1 MIPLFK
7 VFERS
12 HHYLQGEN
20 DLLGDPREDVV
31 GGGEVGAVQ
40 AGGGAPPQERDLR
53 RRQLSGFNLFTFGL
67 VWFRGF
73 APTTSFLTFA
83 FSLML

>member
-31 GGGEVGAVQ
+31 GGGEAGAVQ

-67 VWFRGF
+67 VVFRQQ
-73 APTTSFLTFA
+73 PV
-83 FSLML
+83 FSLVL

>member
-40 AGGGAPPQERDLR
+40 AGGGAPPQE
-53 RRQLSGFNLFTFGL
+53 
-67 VWFRGF
+67 
-73 APTTSFLTFA
+73 
-83 FSLML
+83 

>member
-12 HHYLQGEN
+12 HHYFQGEN

-40 AGGGAPPQERDLR
+40 AGGGAPPQE
-53 RRQLSGFNLFTFGL
+53 
-67 VWFRGF
+67 
-73 APTTSFLTFA
+73 
-83 FSLML
+83 

>member
-12 HHYLQGEN
+12 HHYFQGEN

-67 VWFRGF
+67 VWFGGL
-73 APTTSFLTFA
+73 APSTSFLTFA